1 MVKQN
6 AQTMMKSPTTKEK
19 VNQLDIWEEAKGVL
33 HDISADN
40 AYLRIKLTSVTLRY
54 RNRTQ
59 LANGLRTKLAGHQ
72 GEKVGILRCDD
83 PTEPFLVQFPS
94 D

>member
-19 VNQLDIWEEAKGVL
+19 LNQLDIWEEAKGVL
-33 HDISADN
+33 HDISTDN
-40 AYLRIKLTSVTLRY
+40 VYLIIILTSVTLRY

-59 LANGLRTKLAGHQ
+59 MANGLRIKLAGHKR
-72 GEKVGILRCDD
+72 EKVGILRCDD
-83 PTEPFLVQFPS
+83 PTELFLVQFPS
-94 D
+94 N